1 MDLKVSN
8 RFEEPIVI
16 ARKTGFKSIVAIVT
30 ILTEA
35 STIIKAKFVDVPVK
49 TCLLM
54 CDGFMIQAAYGGD
67 TKRLGHHLHRKE
79 SLPQRNGIKLNFNLF
94 LDEII

>member
-16 ARKTGFKSIVAIVT
+16 ACKTGFKSIVAIVT

-35 STIIKAKFVDVPVK
+35 LTIIKAKFVDVPVK

-67 TKRLGHHLHRKE
+67 TQRARHYANRKK
-79 SLPQRNGIKLNFNLF
+79 SRY
-94 LDEII
+94 D